1 MILHIDMDAFF
12 AQIEQIDNPELKGK
26 PVIIGNSS
34 NRGVVSTASYEARK
48 YGIHSAM
55 PVFQAKKLCPEGI
68 FVPTR
73 MERYKEISYKIMNL
87 LTNFSPI
94 VEPVSIDEAYIDIT
108 GCSRLFG
115 DNRQIALSI
124 KKAIFDNIQLTSSVG
139 IAPVR
144 FLAKIASDINKPDGI
159 TIISDKQMHN
169 FILSLPVKKI
179 PGIGKKAQKAL
190 QLVGILTMQDVKDCP
205 MPILLKK
212 LGKSGIRLKEFAN
225 GIDKTP
231 ILFSDTVKSVS
242 TEETLSENT
251 WSKEILQK
259 IILKQS
265 ETIGNQLR
273 KKKLKAKTINIKIKD
288 SDFKLI
294 VRSAT
299 ILSPTNTSI
308 IIFREALKLFDN
320 YPLVKKVRLI
330 GVGTSGIVPENFPVQ
345 ADLFQEQENQE
356 KKWEQVDKT
365 VDSVAQRFG
374 NSFIGKASYIK

>member
-26 PVIIGNSS
+26 PVIIGNNS

-55 PVFQAKKLCPEGI
+55 PVFQAKKLCPKGI

-73 MERYKEISYKIMNL
+73 MERYREVSYKIMNL

-115 DNRQIALSI
+115 DNRQIALKI
-124 KKAIFDNIQLTSSVG
+124 KKTIFNDTQLTSSIG

-159 TIISDKQMHN
+159 TIISDNHMYN

-190 QLVGILTMQDVKDCP
+190 QLIGILTMQDVKNCP

-231 ILFSDTVKSVS
+231 ILFSNRIKSVS

-251 WSKEILQK
+251 WSKEILK
-259 IILKQS
+259 KFILKQS
-265 ETIGNQLR
+265 ETIGHRLR
-273 KKKLKAKTINIKIKD
+273 KKKLKAKTINIKIKE

-294 VRSAT
+294 VRSTT
-299 ILSPTNTSI
+299 ILTPTNTSI

-320 YPLVKKVRLI
+320 YPFIKKIRLI
-330 GVGTSGIVPENFPVQ
+330 GVGTSGLVPENFPIQ
-345 ADLFQEQENQE
+345 EDLFQEEENPD
-356 KKWEQVDKT
+356 KKWEEVDKT
-365 VDSVAQRFG
+365 VDLVTQRFG
-374 NSFIGKASYIK
+374 DNFISKASYIN